1 MRPLPYTRPWSAVI
15 LLPYSTPPGTKNP
28 TGHPDSEISSG
39 RGEERSPKTFFSALR
54 PHFGLKRRGVGRP
67 PPGAPPLTFST
78 EISLIIYKVFWPK
91 SPIITHYIPVA
102 GKLSKYIS
110 CLADTTQGSKVI
122 EWYPGDRILAHHK
135 PLQKV
140 RIISR
145 G

>member
-1 MRPLPYTRPWSAVI
+1 M
-15 LLPYSTPPGTKNP
+15 
-28 TGHPDSEISSG
+28 
-39 RGEERSPKTFFSALR
+39 
-54 PHFGLKRRGVGRP
+54 
-67 PPGAPPLTFST
+67 
-78 EISLIIYKVFWPK
+78 FWPK

-122 EWYPGDRILAHHK
+122 EWYPVDRILARHK

-140 RIISR
+140 GIISR